1 MSLSTDI
8 PSRLSMKTSHTIFLP
23 LLAAA
28 SLALPLCAAEPI
40 YKNDFE
46 SAEVGKLPK
55 DMMVMAGAFEVKQD
69 KDGKHLELPG
79 EPLDTFGLLFG
90 PSVKDDVSASARFFG
105 TKKGRKFPTFGVSL
119 NGVNGYRLQVSAA
132 KGALEFYKGDEAK
145 LSVPYTWTSDA
156 WTALRVTVR
165 KNGDGWV
172 IEGKAWAAGSPEP
185 EKPLI
190 TLEEK
195 TAPTAGRAGIWGM
208 PYSGTAIG
216 FDDLIVEAAK

>member
-1 MSLSTDI
+1 
-8 PSRLSMKTSHTIFLP
+8 MKTSRTIFLP

-28 SLALPLCAAEPI
+28 VLALPVCAAEPL

-46 SAEVGKLPK
+46 SAEAGKAPA

-69 KDGKHLELPG
+69 KDGKYLELPG

-90 PSVKDDVSASARFFG
+90 PSVKDDVSASARFYG
-105 TKKGRKFPTFGVSL
+105 TKKGRKFPSFGVSL
-119 NGVNGYRLQVSAA
+119 NGVGGYRLLVSAA
-132 KGALEFYKGDEAK
+132 KGALEFFKGDEAR

-156 WTALRVTVR
+156 WTTLRITVR
-165 KNGDGWV
+165 QSGAGWV
-172 IEGKAWAAGSPEP
+172 IEGRAWATGSPEP

-195 TAPTAGRAGIWGM
+195 TAPAAGRAGLWGS
-208 PYSGTAIG
+208 PYAGTPIR
-216 FDDLIVEAAK
+216 FDDLVVAPVK

>member
-1 MSLSTDI
+1 
-8 PSRLSMKTSHTIFLP
+8 MKTSRLIFLP
-23 LLAAA
+23 LLVAA
-28 SLALPLCAAEPI
+28 SLPLPLCAAEPL

-46 SAEVGKLPK
+46 SAEVGKMPSE
-55 DMMVMAGAFEVKQD
+55 MMVMAGAFEVKQD
-69 KDGKHLELPG
+69 KDGKYLELPG

-145 LSVPYTWTSDA
+145 LSVPFTWTADA
-156 WTALRVTVR
+156 WTTLRITVR
-165 KNGDGWV
+165 KSGVGWV
-172 IEGKAWAAGSPEP
+172 VEGKAWAAGSPEP

-195 TAPTAGRAGIWGM
+195 TEPNAGRAGIWGM
-208 PYSGTAIG
+208 PFANTPIR
-216 FDDLIVEAAK
+216 FDDLLIEAAK